1 MPQVS
6 PEFTEQIELKS
17 AHAEFVIE
25 DFDSVRDSLEPV
37 YSEPL
42 QMNGLEFKLKVY
54 PYGNEMSRGQYM
66 SVFLQLSS
74 SVPGHQSAQYT
85 YQIQMKNQS
94 GRAFDREFTSLF
106 EAGECWG
113 YNRFYQLDRLDQ
125 YTEND
130 QLRFIFHVRW
140 VKFYDWWFASLFYRP
155 TSYATQQRDLYNYIK
170 HLEGLVELNEDHEVS
185 SLEQHPLG
193 WFYSAVVSIRKFSRT
208 SVFGYV
214 LVHKAGKTTDR
225 SFDAEFISRL

>member
-1 MPQVS
+1 MNTSFSSFVVPQVS

-25 DFDSVRDSLEPV
+25 DFESVRDSLEPV

-94 GRAFDREFTSLF
+94 GDAFDREFTSLF

-130 QLRFIFHVRW
+130 KLRFIFHVR
-140 VKFYDWWFASLFYRP
+140 
-155 TSYATQQRDLYNYIK
+155 
-170 HLEGLVELNEDHEVS
+170 
-185 SLEQHPLG
+185 
-193 WFYSAVVSIRKFSRT
+193 
-208 SVFGYV
+208 
-214 LVHKAGKTTDR
+214 
-225 SFDAEFISRL
+225 